1 MLELGNIVR
10 VSYGANVISE
20 ACSKA
25 VDSVTAPD
33 DADAAATIPIQYLLR
48 GKIDESRQK
57 TQYAGEAVSTTQAL
71 ADTATNIGKK
81 LIEMKKLAEDAA
93 EENRTEKELEE
104 MQEKFEKLAKEIND
118 ITENTKCSGNKFFST
133 EGKNFSVNIGNG
145 SEIDFAAKDL
155 GFDAEG
161 LDLTADAD
169 AAKNAVDAAIEKSG
183 SYIGYINEQ
192 ADRLGKAAML
202 IEYEV
207 NNAFGVKAD
216 DFNTNTAKEI
226 AAAAAK
232 QTAEDMSKLLQTQ
245 GNLSPD
251 KVSQLLK
258 DKDNPNETTLS
269 GSAWDEEKNKENE

>member
-1 MLELGNIVR
+1 MLELGNVLK
-10 VSYGANVISE
+10 VSYGANVITE
-20 ACSKA
+20 AYGKA
-25 VDSVTAPD
+25 ADGATAAD
-33 DADAAATIPIQYLLR
+33 DADAAATIQYLLR

-71 ADTATNIGKK
+71 ADAATNIGKK

-118 ITENTKCSGNKFFST
+118 ITKNTKCSSNKFFST

-145 SEIDFAAKDL
+145 SEIDFATKDL

-169 AAKNAVDAAIEKSG
+169 AALEAVNAAKEKSG

-207 NNAFGVKAD
+207 NNAFDVKAD

-232 QTAEDMSKLLQTQ
+232 QTTEDMSKLFAAQ

-258 DKDNPNETTLS
+258 DNSNETTLS
-269 GSAWDEEKNKENE
+269 GSAWDEEKDKENE